1 MAGLRERMGRLRRD
15 HPLFFYGM
23 TAVIAGIFVAT
34 VAVGSRVGLYWRDAA
49 SLETRLTE
57 VERATR
63 DSVLEYRSQRAQ
75 LAVGLLRREM
85 RLRSLKEDQVH
96 LAIVLDDSLLEL
108 RHGNAALRQ
117 ARISVGPDSVIRS
130 PEGETWRFI
139 RPLGE
144 RHIAA
149 KQRSPA
155 FTIPEWHYAAR
166 GEPVPPESERRVEAG
181 LGQWVIRLDDG
192 THIYSHPARGPFTD
206 AVLPASFAV
215 PEEELR
221 AIFEAVPIDT
231 PVYIY

>member
-1 MAGLRERMGRLRRD
+1 MAALPERLGRLRRD

-34 VAVGSRVGLYWRDAA
+34 LAVGSRIGLYWRDAA

-57 VERATR
+57 VERTTR
-63 DSVLEYRSQRAQ
+63 DSILEYRAERAQ

-96 LAIVLDDSLLEL
+96 LAIVLDDSVLEL
-108 RHGNAALRQ
+108 RHGSAALRQ
-117 ARISVGPDSVIRS
+117 ARVTIGPDSVIRS
-130 PEGETWRFI
+130 PEGRTWRFI

-144 RHIAA
+144 RHIAE
-149 KQRSPA
+149 KQRGPA
-155 FTIPEWHYAAR
+155 FTIPEWYYAGR
-166 GEPVPPESERRVEAG
+166 GQPVPPAAERHIEGG

-192 THIYSHPARGPFTD
+192 THIYSHPERGPF
-206 AVLPASFAV
+206 AEVVLPGSFAV

-221 AIFEAVPIDT
+221 AIFEAVPVET